1 MNRII
6 TILIAFLSCQLV
18 NAQIYSNEMG
28 NSGIIYGIPR
38 NHVDL
43 RGKVVT
49 INSET
54 NDTSVVT
61 NASVKLLTSKDSI
74 RLSETVTNVKGYFF
88 FTTNLNKDYKKLL
101 IKVSAIGMKDTI
113 LVYDRFTKD
122 KKHKKDDYEG
132 VKDFGAIVLKE
143 KTL

>member
-18 NAQIYSNEMG
+18 NAQISTGESG
-28 NSGIIYGIPR
+28 FFSGIPQNQVY
-38 NHVDL
+38 L
-43 RGKVVT
+43 RGKVVA

-88 FTTNLNKDYKKLL
+88 FTTNLNKNYKKLL
-101 IKVSAIGMKDTI
+101 IKVSAIGMKDTT
-113 LVYDRFTKD
+113 LLFDRYSKEQQS
-122 KKHKKDDYEG
+122 KEKEMQGY
-132 VKDFGAIVLKE
+132 KDFGAIVLKE
-143 KTL
+143 K

>member
-18 NAQIYSNEMG
+18 NAQINSNEMG
-28 NSGIIYGIPR
+28 NSGIIYGISR
-38 NHVDL
+38 NHVNL
-43 RGKVVT
+43 MGRVVT
-49 INSET
+49 LNSET

-88 FTTNLNKDYKKLL
+88 FTTNLNKDYKKLPQ
-101 IKVSAIGMKDTI
+101 
-113 LVYDRFTKD
+113 
-122 KKHKKDDYEG
+122 
-132 VKDFGAIVLKE
+132 FGIRNSL
-143 KTL
+143 